1 MTPTRSSRTRNRW
14 VAASLGLTVLVSGC
28 GDSSETEQEQTEETG
43 SSIPQP
49 EYDADDSVRLPL
61 AMISPAEQNQE
72 APLDEDGSLESSEA
86 PGSPVEEESNGQ
98 QAHEIE
104 IARTEA
110 FGCGDTLSVIQTV
123 PMVTEDPAVAA
134 LEYLISDELYSHGSP
149 AFGNPLSA
157 SEDLS
162 VDSVELEGDTVTVQ
176 LSGEAV
182 TSSECESWQILTQIE
197 TTARAATG
205 ATDSEV
211 RLEGQPLAEVLGL
224 GPAQSPVE
232 IREITD

>member
-1 MTPTRSSRTRNRW
+1 MTTTRSSRSRKRW
-14 VAASLGLTVLVSGC
+14 IAASLGLTVLLAGC
-28 GDSSETEQEQTEETG
+28 GDSPETEQEQTEETG

-61 AMISPAEQNQE
+61 AMISPAAQSQD
-72 APLDEDGSLESSEA
+72 APLEEDGSLEGTGA
-86 PGSPVEEESNGQ
+86 PGSPVEESDGHE
-98 QAHEIE
+98 AHETE
-104 IARTEA
+104 IARTET

-157 SEDLS
+157 SDDLS
-162 VDSVELEGDTVTVQ
+162 VDSVEVDGDTVTVQ
-176 LSGEAV
+176 LSGEPV
-182 TSSECESWQILTQIE
+182 SRSECESWQILTQIE

-211 RLEGQPLAEVLGL
+211 LLDDQPLAEVLGL
-224 GPAQSPVE
+224 GPTQGPVE

>member
-1 MTPTRSSRTRNRW
+1 MLL
-14 VAASLGLTVLVSGC
+14 AGC
-28 GDSSETEQEQTEETG
+28 GDSSETEQEQTEDTG

-61 AMISPAEQNQE
+61 AMISPAEQSQD
-72 APLDEDGSLESSEA
+72 APLEEDGSLEGSGA
-86 PGSPVEEESNGQ
+86 PGSPVEESNGQ

-157 SEDLS
+157 SDELR

-176 LSGEAV
+176 LSGETV
-182 TSSECESWQILTQIE
+182 TRSECESWQILTQIE

-205 ATDSEV
+205 ATGSEV
-211 RLEGQPLAEVLGL
+211 LLEGQPLAEVLGL
-224 GPAQSPVE
+224 GPTQSPVE
-232 IREITD
+232 IREIID